1 MILLEII
8 KLRLAMPSTARF
20 FSGAGILIA
29 LLGVMLFLFWEPAP
43 ELMILNFVGL
53 STWRLAEWRLK
64 QIGKNGR
71 AAR

>member
-20 FSGAGILIA
+20 FAGAGILIA
-29 LLGVMLFLFWEPAP
+29 CVGVMLFLFWRPAP
-43 ELMILNFVGL
+43 DLMVLNCAGL
-53 STWRLAEWRLK
+53 VTWRLAQWRLK

-71 AAR
+71 IGR